1 MLGLSHVRFSPIGDE
16 STRGISGGQRKRVNV
31 GIELAGDPSVL
42 LLDEPTSGLDASASK
57 AICESLRKL
66 ADIGLTII
74 AVIHQPRYEIFT
86 LYVNKFMCVLIV
98 RFDKVLLLGKGR
110 TVYFGPTSDVEQYFE
125 NVGFQ
130 CPPK

>member
-1 MLGLSHVRFSPIGDE
+1 MKVLEVFREVKEKEVKCHSQFFLW
-16 STRGISGGQRKRVNV
+16 KVNV
-31 GIELAGDPSVL
+31 GIELAGDPCVL

-86 LYVNKFMCVLIV
+86 LYK
-98 RFDKVLLLGKGR
+98 
-110 TVYFGPTSDVEQYFE
+110 
-125 NVGFQ
+125 
-130 CPPK
+130 

>member
-1 MLGLSHVRFSPIGDE
+1 MCDFLRSEMKAQGVFLAVNAKEVLTHSLTFSHIFS
-16 STRGISGGQRKRVNV
+16 VNV
-31 GIELAGDPSVL
+31 RIELAGDPCVL

-86 LYVNKFMCVLIV
+86 LYK
-98 RFDKVLLLGKGR
+98 
-110 TVYFGPTSDVEQYFE
+110 
-125 NVGFQ
+125 
-130 CPPK
+130 